1 MLKNVYNRVVFP
13 RILDRMLGSEP
24 ISELRRESLLPA
36 RGRTSRSDSEP
47 GSTCPV
53 SARRHRTDDH
63 RLELML
69 EQVVAE
75 RIAQARIPVERLKA
89 DARYRLPFTDQS
101 FDCVVTTFTL
111 CSIDRLE
118 TTLAEIRRVLRPG
131 APYIFLEHGRS
142 DLPAVAAWQDR
153 LNPVQRIVGAGCN
166 LNRPIDQLITGA
178 GLRIDRLDRLLL
190 PHAPRLIGEI
200 YRGTGPERLTPLTPQ
215 RKASHPG

>member
-36 RGRTSRSDSEP
+36 RGRTLEIGFGTGLNLPCFPPAVTALTIIDS
-47 GSTCPV
+47 
-53 SARRHRTDDH
+53 
-63 RLELML
+63 ELML

-118 TTLAEIRRVLRPG
+118 TTLAEIRRILRPG

-200 YRGTGPERLTPLTPQ
+200 YRGTAR
-215 RKASHPG
+215 SV

>member
-1 MLKNVYNRVVFP
+1 MLKNVYTRVVFP

-36 RGRTSRSDSEP
+36 RGRTLEIGFGTGLNLPYFPPAVTALTIIDS
-47 GSTCPV
+47 
-53 SARRHRTDDH
+53 
-63 RLELML
+63 ELML
-69 EQVVAE
+69 EQIVAE

-118 TTLAEIRRVLRPG
+118 TTLAEIRRILRPG

-153 LNPVQRIVGAGCN
+153 LNPVQRIVCAGCN

-200 YRGTGPERLTPLTPQ
+200 YRGTAR
-215 RKASHPG
+215 SV

>member
-1 MLKNVYNRVVFP
+1 MLKNVYTRVVFP

-36 RGRTSRSDSEP
+36 RGRTLEIGFGTGLNLPCFPPAVTALTIIDS
-47 GSTCPV
+47 
-53 SARRHRTDDH
+53 
-63 RLELML
+63 ELML

-118 TTLAEIRRVLRPG
+118 TTLAEIRRILRPG

-200 YRGTGPERLTPLTPQ
+200 YRGTAR
-215 RKASHPG
+215 SV

>member
-1 MLKNVYNRVVFP
+1 MLKNVYTRVVFP

-36 RGRTSRSDSEP
+36 RGRTLEIGFGTGLNLPCFPPAVTALTIIDS
-47 GSTCPV
+47 
-53 SARRHRTDDH
+53 
-63 RLELML
+63 ELML
-69 EQVVAE
+69 EQIVAE

-118 TTLAEIRRVLRPG
+118 TTLAEIRRILRPG

-200 YRGTGPERLTPLTPQ
+200 YRGTAR
-215 RKASHPG
+215 SV